1 MIWIAEE
8 YGRKYMTKDD
18 ILKARIEPKSSW
30 ETIVYTLKIE
40 QIDVVSKLK
49 KLAGKPNLQW
59 NSM

>member
-1 MIWIAEE
+1 MIWIAGE

-49 KLAGKPNLQW
+49 NMTGKPNLQW